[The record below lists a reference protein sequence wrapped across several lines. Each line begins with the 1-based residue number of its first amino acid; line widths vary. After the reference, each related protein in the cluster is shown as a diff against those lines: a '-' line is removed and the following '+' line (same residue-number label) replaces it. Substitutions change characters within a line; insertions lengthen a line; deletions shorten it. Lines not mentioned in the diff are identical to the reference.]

1 MANCQGKLSH
11 FSVML
16 CAKLLHSCPTL
27 CSPID
32 CSPPG
37 SSIHGIL
44 QAEYGSGLPC
54 PPPGNLLTPGIK
66 PASLMSP
73 VLAGEFFTTRAT
85 WEATCIDYTTFK
97 VIIKCWLYSLCY
109 TVYPYSLHKLI
120 VAAAAAKS
128 LQSCPTLCD
137 LVDGSPPGSP
147 VPGIL

>member
-16 CAKLLHSCPTL
+16 CAKLLHSCSTL

-54 PPPGNLLTPGIK
+54 PPPGDLPDPGIK
-66 PASLMSP
+66 PTAPISP
-73 VLAGEFFTTRAT
+73 KLSGRFLTTEPLEKPKRKT
-85 WEATCIDYTTFK
+85 IMRKKSKTCINKTAQ
-97 VIIKCWLYSLCY
+97 CYSTYLCGNND
-109 TVYPYSLHKLI
+109 TLKFSASRNFRHGNFNSL
-120 VAAAAAKS
+120 
-128 LQSCPTLCD
+128 
-137 LVDGSPPGSP
+137 
-147 VPGIL
+147 